1 MRALL
6 DLGRFAFIDHW
17 PRLFA
22 LLLAASASWP
32 LLGARDGDLPAQR
45 AGTEWPHEWD
55 GAPLRPLALGPL
67 EQRLA
72 ARFPGS
78 VGRFDAGDHLLVLRD
93 VRQPTR
99 MLHPAA
105 DCYRGLGYRIET
117 ARLERDVDARLWQ
130 CFEAD
135 RDGRRVRV
143 CERIVDADAKAYTDT
158 SAWFWAAMLGQSR
171 GPWRAVTK
179 VQPI

>member
-1 MRALL
+1 MRASL
-6 DLGRFAFIDHW
+6 DRSGLRFAEQW
-17 PRLFA
+17 PRLLA
-22 LLLAASASWP
+22 LVLAACASWP
-32 LLGARDGDLPAQR
+32 LFGARHDAAPAQR
-45 AGTEWPHEWD
+45 ASVEWPQEWG
-55 GAPLRPLALGPL
+55 GAALRPLALGPL

-78 VGRFDAGDHLLVLRD
+78 VARFDAGDHLLVLRD

-117 ARLERDVDARLWQ
+117 ARLERDTEQRLWQ
-130 CFEAD
+130 CFEAA
-135 RDGRRVRV
+135 REGRRVRV
-143 CERIVDADAKAYTDT
+143 CERIVDADAKAFTDT

-179 VQPI
+179 VESL

>member
-1 MRALL
+1 MRTSL
-6 DLGRFAFIDHW
+6 DLGRFFFAEHW
-17 PRLFA
+17 PRLLA
-22 LLLAASASWP
+22 LLLTACASWP
-32 LLGARDGDLPAQR
+32 LLGARHDAAPTQSTR
-45 AGTEWPHEWD
+45 IEWPHEWD
-55 GAPLRPLALGPL
+55 GAGLRPLALGPL

-78 VGRFDAGDHLLVLRD
+78 VARFDAGDHMLVLRD

-117 ARLERDVDARLWQ
+117 TRLERDANERLWQ

-135 RDGRRVRV
+135 RDGRRLRV
-143 CERIVDADAKAYTDT
+143 CERIVDADAKAYTDA
-158 SAWFWAAMLGQSR
+158 SAWYWASVLGQSR
-171 GPWRAVTK
+171 GPWRAVMK
-179 VQPI
+179 VQPL